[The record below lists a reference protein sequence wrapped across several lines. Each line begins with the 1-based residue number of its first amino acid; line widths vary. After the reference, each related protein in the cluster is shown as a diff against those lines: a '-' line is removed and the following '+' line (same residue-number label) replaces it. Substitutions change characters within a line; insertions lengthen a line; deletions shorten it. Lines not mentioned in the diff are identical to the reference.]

1 MGLLEDLGDE
11 SKFPDIRRAWC
22 SVCSLLKTLPP
33 KESQALKLRMD
44 NARISHMSISAVLT
58 DNGYPISDS
67 TVGRHRRN
75 RCTGVAR

>member
-33 KESQALKLRMD
+33 KEAQALKLRMD
-44 NARISHMSISAVLT
+44 NSRISHMSISTVLT

>member
-67 TVGRHRRN
+67 TVGRHRRS

>member
-58 DNGYPISDS
+58 DNGYPISES